1 MLIYLSLPRNR
12 FSYLV
17 ITFLHTILSESGCR
31 IARSVI
37 TDMVRRSHG
46 SNCVMSTEVCC
57 ATLFAGRMEFC
68 FVCLGQCSLNQSIR
82 SDSQHCHKQS
92 IFHEEKHLPEIEG
105 DTFRMAMKNY
115 ERKWP
120 LNTSDYYYWIVTNRS
135 SIEHPQANIALIL
148 KWIQGKTWWCTSNR
162 NGVFGINHTPD
173 RVTLHKKH
181 RIEECT
187 LMVK

>member
-1 MLIYLSLPRNR
+1 MQVSASFDYIQIAKIQSKSILAMLIYFSLPRNR

-92 IFHEEKHLPEIEG
+92 IFHEEKHLRLLLLNRNQSQFHRTPSGKHCPYPEMNP
-105 DTFRMAMKNY
+105 RKNMMMY
-115 ERKWP
+115 FKQEMGY
-120 LNTSDYYYWIVTNRS
+120 S
-135 SIEHPQANIALIL
+135 ALIIRL
-148 KWIQGKTWWCTSNR
+148 T
-162 NGVFGINHTPD
+162 
-173 RVTLHKKH
+173 
-181 RIEECT
+181 E
-187 LMVK
+187 

>member
-46 SNCVMSTEVCC
+46 SNCVMSTEVCY

-105 DTFRMAMKNY
+105 DTFRMNVLGNGKLWKKVTTEYLRLLLLNRNQSQFHRTPSGRHCPYPEMNPRKNMMMY
-115 ERKWP
+115 FKQE
-120 LNTSDYYYWIVTNRS
+120 SGYS
-135 SIEHPQANIALIL
+135 ALIIHL
-148 KWIQGKTWWCTSNR
+148 TEWHCIR
-162 NGVFGINHTPD
+162 NIG
-173 RVTLHKKH
+173 
-181 RIEECT
+181 
-187 LMVK
+187 